1 MKLSARDADAFFAHP
16 DPGRSGLLIYGQD
29 GMRVALKRQQLLK
42 ALLGETAEEEMRL
55 TRLPGADLRKDPAQL
70 LDAVKATGFFPGQ
83 RAVFVEDTPDAAHVA
98 VAQALEDWAP
108 GDAFVLVTAG
118 ALKPASKLRKLFEG
132 HSRAA
137 VAAIYDNPPTRAE
150 IERVLGEAGLRDI
163 PSDSAGVL
171 ADLAQELSPGDF
183 AQTVEKIA
191 LYKRGDTTPL
201 GLNDIEACAPR
212 STEAG
217 TDTLIEAV
225 ASGQGGD
232 IGPLVRRLQGQGINA
247 VTICIAAMR
256 HFRLLYTAAA
266 DPGGPAAGVG
276 RLRPPLYGPRRD
288 KVVRQA
294 QAWGPDKLQTALT
307 LLTDTDLALR
317 SAGQTTP
324 AMAVVER
331 ALIRLAM
338 LSRTR

>member
-1 MKLSARDADAFFAHP
+1 MKLSARDAEAFLAKPDA
-16 DPGRSGLLIYGQD
+16 DRSGLLIYGQD
-29 GMRVALKRQQLLK
+29 GMRVALKRQQVLK
-42 ALLGETAEEEMRL
+42 ALLGPNAEEEMRL
-55 TRLPGADLRKDPAQL
+55 TRMPGAELRKDPAAL
-70 LDAVKATGFFPGQ
+70 LDAVKATGFFPGP
-83 RAVFVEDTPDAAHVA
+83 RCVFVEETPDNAHVA

-132 HSRAA
+132 HRRAV

-150 IERVLGEAGLRDI
+150 IERTLGEAGLRDI
-163 PSDSAGVL
+163 PADSAGAL
-171 ADLAQELSPGDF
+171 ASLAQELSPGDF
-183 AQTVEKIA
+183 AKTVEKIA
-191 LYKRGDTTPL
+191 LYKLGDASPL
-201 GLNDIEACAPR
+201 SLEDIEACAPR

-217 TDTLIEAV
+217 TDTLIDMV
-225 ASGQGGD
+225 ASGQGGEV
-232 IGPLVRRLQGQGINA
+232 GPLVRRLQGQGINA
-247 VTICIAAMR
+247 VTICITAMR
-256 HFRLLYTAAA
+256 HFRMLYTAAA

-294 QAWGPDKLQTALT
+294 QDWGPDKLQTALT

-317 SAGQTTP
+317 SAGQTAP
-324 AMAVVER
+324 AMAVMER

-338 LSRTR
+338 LSRSR